1 MIVYYCTSL
10 IRDGETVIKVPV
22 YAAEQGCPPHYSGN
36 LTSFNKIFVTESRSE
51 NELHGLKFLSFLE
64 SSIG

>member
-22 YAAEQGCPPHYSGN
+22 YAAERRCPPHYSGK
-36 LTSFNKIFVTESRSE
+36 LTPFNKIFVTESRSE
-51 NELHGLKFLSFLE
+51 NELPDWEFLSFLE
-64 SSIG
+64 SSIR